1 MIERLNNFHLFG
13 SKITVSVARHQ
24 PRKSYWRRVHSGTG
38 SDTHREGNTG
48 NEGVKGSSR
57 RPDAVLKENVEEK
70 PKHDEVR
77 RYEKKESSRSRIYGH
92 IETEALWKL
101 KNCLIGEMATVC
113 SIESIRNRLHE
124 WGLDD
129 VKIRR
134 FGGRSF
140 IITIEDMEF
149 YKMLED
155 LQWSYLKEIL
165 SSVRPWSEA
174 ESSLYK
180 TTWIEITGVPL
191 HCWNGTTFR
200 RLAQL
205 WGDFEAFGENLNC
218 SVDCEKMKVFIS
230 TKQDQK
236 IWDVVELEVG
246 SLVCNVRIV
255 EVGFMDNSSKKTDT
269 RSGGSPWKEKGRN
282 SPTVSSSSESQ
293 SPMTGGTKRFQ
304 DVEVAINADDG
315 GTHSNHD
322 EEAIDSGKTR
332 CQENRGEVGEDVET
346 LAADSINLK
355 QLNEGLKGV
364 NQSKPIVNWAE
375 FLFKNKEALEEAVEG

>member
-1 MIERLNNFHLFG
+1 MREIGGAATSVRRRQIITLYVNNIAEKLHW
-13 SKITVSVARHQ
+13 KVSVARHQ

-70 PKHDEVR
+70 PKHDE
-77 RYEKKESSRSRIYGH
+77 
-92 IETEALWKL
+92 
-101 KNCLIGEMATVC
+101 
-113 SIESIRNRLHE
+113 
-124 WGLDD
+124 
-129 VKIRR
+129 
-134 FGGRSF
+134 
-140 IITIEDMEF
+140 
-149 YKMLED
+149 
-155 LQWSYLKEIL
+155 
-165 SSVRPWSEA
+165 
-174 ESSLYK
+174 
-180 TTWIEITGVPL
+180 
-191 HCWNGTTFR
+191 
-200 RLAQL
+200 
-205 WGDFEAFGENLNC
+205 
-218 SVDCEKMKVFIS
+218 
-230 TKQDQK
+230 DQK

-322 EEAIDSGKTR
+322 
-332 CQENRGEVGEDVET
+332 
-346 LAADSINLK
+346 
-355 QLNEGLKGV
+355 
-364 NQSKPIVNWAE
+364 
-375 FLFKNKEALEEAVEG
+375 